1 MGHNDIE
8 SAAVQAG
15 PLHDDVDN
23 HNPVD
28 GGFSSDMADL
38 PASYFYSP
46 RFLGTVLATG
56 LGCLAA
62 VGGYGL
68 AAPNLTLINNDI
80 GPSASIAWV
89 SLVYTLTGAIG
100 LLLVGRLS
108 DLFGRRY
115 FFIGSAALALIGCIV
130 SAVAQ
135 NVPTLIGGTALV
147 GLASCGQLSF
157 PYITGELVPMKYRFA
172 MNSFMY
178 VFCVPFSG
186 FAPVISK
193 SFILH
198 TAAGWRCCYY
208 TMIGVNFASGLCFVL
223 FYFPPT
229 FKEKYKDRSLMRQFM
244 DLDFLGMVLFTA
256 GLFVFLLGLSWGGQ
270 QYPWKSAEVIATM
283 VAGGITLIVFVL
295 WEAFNPAF
303 RAGRKEPLLPVHL
316 FANVGWTVSTILL
329 GLGASIYYAF
339 AIIWPQM
346 VAVLYTNDG
355 GASMY
360 AGWLSCAPSAM
371 INAGQILSGF
381 VAVYIGRTKYQVITV
396 LIIGGALLGSVAAAG
411 PDEKNLAIGLI
422 IVSCFFIGWNESVT
436 LSLAGIE
443 LLDQR
448 EIGTALGAA
457 SSMRSTI
464 SSVASA
470 VYLSVLSNRL
480 TARIPAVVAP
490 AVEQAGLP
498 ASSVP
503 SFIAGFTSGSF
514 SGVPGVTDQIIAVGN
529 TAYRLANSQAYS
541 TVFLTTIA
549 FTGIAILLSFLAP
562 NVDDKMTGQIA
573 ATLHVSGA
581 EAANHSASSD
591 KSIDDE
597 KAAAHHI

>member
-1 MGHNDIE
+1 MGHDVE
-8 SAAVQAG
+8 VSMVDDAA
-15 PLHDDVDN
+15 DN
-23 HNPVD
+23 NAHNNSTTQH
-28 GGFSSDMADL
+28 GFSSDVADL

-68 AAPNLTLINNDI
+68 AAPNLTLINEDI
-80 GPSASIAWV
+80 GPSNNIAWV

-115 FFIGSAALALIGCIV
+115 FFIGSAAVALVGCIV

-157 PYITGELVPMKYRFA
+157 PYITGELVPMRYRFA
-172 MNSFMY
+172 MNSLMY

-186 FAPVISK
+186 FAPIVSK

-208 TMIGVNFASGLCFVL
+208 TMIGVNFASGLLFVL

-229 FKEKYKDRSLMRQFM
+229 FHEKYRDRSIGQQLR
-244 DLDFLGMVLFTA
+244 DLDYVGIVLFTA

-270 QYPWKSAEVIATM
+270 EYAWKSAQVISTM
-283 VAGGITLIVFVL
+283 VVGGVVLIAFVF
-295 WEAFNPAF
+295 WEIYCVSFI
-303 RAGRKEPLLPVHL
+303 KEPLLPIHL
-316 FANVGWTVSTILL
+316 FSSVGWSVSVVLL

-339 AIIWPQM
+339 AIIWPEM
-346 VAVLYTNDG
+346 VAVLYTDDG

-371 INAGQILSGF
+371 INAGQIVSGL
-381 VAVYIGRTKYQVITV
+381 VAAKLGRTKIQVITALV
-396 LIIGGALLGSVAAAG
+396 IGGALLGSGAAAG
-411 PDEKNLAIGLI
+411 PDDKSMATAII
-422 IVSCFFIGWNESVT
+422 IVASFFIGWNESVT
-436 LSLAGIE
+436 LGLSGIE

-448 EIGTALGAA
+448 EIGTAIGAA

-464 SSVASA
+464 SCIASA

-480 TARIPAVVAP
+480 AARIPAVVTP
-490 AVEQAGLP
+490 AVESAGLP

-503 SFIAGFTSGSF
+503 AYLSGFSTGSF
-514 SGVPGVTDQIIAVGN
+514 TGIPGLTDQIQAVGE

-541 TVFLTTIA
+541 TVFLTTLA
-549 FTGIAILLSFLAP
+549 FTGLAILLSFLAP

-573 ATLHVSGA
+573 ATLHVDGA
-581 EAANHSASSD
+581 NPSD
-591 KSIDDE
+591 KSDLEE
-597 KAAAHHI
+597 KAVQEV